1 MGRGTEQ
8 RRQPP
13 SQQAQ
18 AGESRRSSFPASC
31 RAAHPALPCHLLA
44 VSLGSSLP
52 LSAASF
58 VLPAPGADLIPPGS
72 VQSPGQT
79 DRERKWV
86 SQRPFHLG
94 DSGLTARP
102 RAPWVGFAICSE
114 LGNLRA
120 PRAGEG
126 KGERSPWS
134 PQGEDTRGR
143 GRWAGRGRGLRRQR
157 EEMRRQ
163 IGRGD
168 KGKEERD

>member
-1 MGRGTEQ
+1 MEQ

-18 AGESRRSSFPASC
+18 AGESRRSRFPASC
-31 RAAHPALPCHLLA
+31 RAAHPVLALPLTCCA
-44 VSLGSSLP
+44 SLGSL
-52 LSAASF
+52 
-58 VLPAPGADLIPPGS
+58 LPASEPGLVRPPCTWGGLDPS
-72 VQSPGQT
+72 RQCPEPGQT
-79 DRERKWV
+79 ERERKWV

-134 PQGEDTRGR
+134 PQGEDARGR
-143 GRWAGRGRGLRRQR
+143 GRWAGQGRGLRRQR